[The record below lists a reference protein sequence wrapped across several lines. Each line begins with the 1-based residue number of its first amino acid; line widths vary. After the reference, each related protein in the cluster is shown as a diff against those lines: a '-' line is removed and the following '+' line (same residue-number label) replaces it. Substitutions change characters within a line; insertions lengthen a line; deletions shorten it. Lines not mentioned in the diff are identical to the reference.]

1 MSWVTVTWSM
11 LIGACAAIALP
22 YLVVGIWQRRAAHL
36 FFSLAAVAVVG
47 IAIGEL
53 FMMRASTPEMFGRTL
68 QWTYLFYFVLV
79 AALIGFVWFYFGAG
93 RFWLGLAI
101 LILRFIGLVIN
112 FLSPPNLNFREI
124 TGLHHVRF
132 FGETVSIPVGVR
144 SPWTYLGELS
154 SLLLVAFV
162 VDAAISV
169 WRREKAENRPRAAIV
184 CGSIAFFVLVTAGV
198 SALINRQIIDLPY
211 WVSFPFAAI
220 LAAMAFEL
228 GVDLVGAAKIAE
240 RLRLSEASL
249 HETEHRF
256 QLAADSAPVMIWM
269 SGVDKLCTFFNKSWL
284 EFTGRTTQQEMGMG
298 WAEGVHPDDLQGCL
312 TTYTE
317 AFDARKPFVMQYRL
331 RRHDGQY
338 CWIKDDGVPRYD
350 AEGKFAGYIGS
361 CVDISELISNEQ
373 ALRESE
379 ERRRMA
385 LDAAQV
391 GLWDWNFAKDEL
403 WGTKARR
410 VQLGL
415 PLSGKIKLEEVLSRV
430 HADDRNRVRKVLMDA
445 ARTGK
450 DYRCEYRIK
459 FADGSERWT
468 ELRGRYVKVADGEAV
483 LRTVTIDVTERKE
496 AQELFRLAAEG
507 AHLGIWSWDEVKNQL
522 VWDDATRRMFDVP
535 ANAEIT
541 LDTFYNSLHPDDR
554 ERVTRSWRQALELQQ
569 PYQIEFRAK
578 TRDGAFRWVHARG
591 RGYYDKDG
599 KPLRMI
605 GLVFDITEQKRAQDL
620 FRLATEASPSGI
632 VLVDHQGRIVLV
644 NAHIEE
650 LFGYT
655 RDELVGKPV
664 ELLVPERF
672 RSQHPKYRA
681 DFVAAPETRAMGA
694 GRDLFARRKDRSEF
708 PVEIGLNP
716 IHTPEGLL
724 VLANVVDITERK
736 QAEEK
741 FRLAVEASPSGI
753 LLVNREGNI
762 SLVNTQAERMFGYDR
777 KDLIGKPVEML
788 LPQRFV
794 SAHPAYRANFFA
806 APQTRPMG
814 AGRELFAR
822 RKDGSEF
829 PVEIGLNPL
838 QTAQGLVILANVV
851 DISARLEAEE
861 EARRR
866 REQVELL
873 GRASLLGEIG
883 ASLAHELTQPLA
895 AIMNNA
901 SAAMEYIKQGRL
913 SAKQLQEILTDVMG
927 DGSRAL
933 KIVRDVRNAIKKGT
947 AIRGLINL
955 NDVAK
960 SVAHML
966 HPDAAANFCKV
977 EMSLAP
983 DLPAIEGDPTQI
995 QQVLINLVSNAFD
1008 AMGET
1013 PASRRI
1019 VQITTNSNG
1028 DGTISVAVRDHGCG
1042 IAETARERLFEHF
1055 FTTKKEGLGMGLAIV
1070 HSIVKAHGGT
1080 IAAENAPGGGAR
1092 FHFRLPIKKEM
1103 PQ

>member
-1 MSWVTVTWSM
+1 MSWVTVVWSM
-11 LIGACAAIALP
+11 LIGACAAITLP

-68 QWTYLFYFVLV
+68 QWTYLLYFVLV
-79 AALIGFVWFYFGAG
+79 AALIGFVWLYFGAG

-256 QLAADSAPVMIWM
+256 QLAADSAPVMMWM
-269 SGVDKLCTFFNKSWL
+269 SGVNKLCTFFNKSWL

-298 WAEGVHPDDLQGCL
+298 WAEGVHPEDLQGCL

-450 DYRCEYRIK
+450 DYRCEYRVK

-541 LDTFYNSLHPDDR
+541 LDTFYNSLHPDDL
-554 ERVTRSWRQALELQQ
+554 ERVTRSWRQAFELQQ

-632 VLVDHQGRIVLV
+632 VLVDRQGRIILV

-655 RDELVGKPV
+655 RDELIGKPV
-664 ELLVPERF
+664 ELLIPERF
-672 RSQHPKYRA
+672 TSQHPKYRL
-681 DFVAAPETRAMGA
+681 DFGAAPETRAMGA
-694 GRDLFARRKDRSEF
+694 GRDLFARRKDGSEF

-716 IHTPEGLL
+716 I
-724 VLANVVDITERK
+724 
-736 QAEEK
+736 
-741 FRLAVEASPSGI
+741 
-753 LLVNREGNI
+753 
-762 SLVNTQAERMFGYDR
+762 
-777 KDLIGKPVEML
+777 
-788 LPQRFV
+788 
-794 SAHPAYRANFFA
+794 
-806 APQTRPMG
+806 
-814 AGRELFAR
+814 
-822 RKDGSEF
+822 
-829 PVEIGLNPL
+829 

-873 GRASLLGEIG
+873 GRTSLLGEIG

-1070 HSIVKAHGGT
+1070 RSIVKAHGGT

>member
-1 MSWVTVTWSM
+1 MSWVTVVWSM
-11 LIGACAAIALP
+11 LIGACAAITLP

-68 QWTYLFYFVLV
+68 QWTYLLYFVLV

-220 LAAMAFEL
+220 LVAMAFEL

-240 RLRLSEASL
+240 RLRSSEASL

-256 QLAADSAPVMIWM
+256 QLAADSAPVMMWM
-269 SGVDKLCTFFNKSWL
+269 SGVNKLCTFFNKSWL

-298 WAEGVHPDDLQGCL
+298 WAEGVHPEDLQGCL

-338 CWIKDDGVPRYD
+338 CWIKDDGVPRYN

-450 DYRCEYRIK
+450 DYGCEYRIK
-459 FADGSERWT
+459 FADGTERWT
-468 ELRGRYVKVADGEAV
+468 ELRGRSVKGADGEAV

-522 VWDDATRRMFDVP
+522 VWDNATRRMFDVP

-541 LDTFYNSLHPDDR
+541 LDTFYNSLHPDDL
-554 ERVTRSWRQALELQQ
+554 ERVTRSWRQAFELQQ

-591 RGYYDKDG
+591 RGYYDKEG

-632 VLVDHQGRIVLV
+632 VLVDRQGRIVLV

-655 RDELVGKPV
+655 RDELIGKPV

-672 RSQHPKYRA
+672 TSQHP
-681 DFVAAPETRAMGA
+681 V
-694 GRDLFARRKDRSEF
+694 
-708 PVEIGLNP
+708 
-716 IHTPEGLL
+716 
-724 VLANVVDITERK
+724 
-736 QAEEK
+736 
-741 FRLAVEASPSGI
+741 
-753 LLVNREGNI
+753 
-762 SLVNTQAERMFGYDR
+762 
-777 KDLIGKPVEML
+777 
-788 LPQRFV
+788 
-794 SAHPAYRANFFA
+794 YRANFFS

-829 PVEIGLNPL
+829 RVEIGLNPI

-873 GRASLLGEIG
+873 GRTSLLGEIG

-1070 HSIVKAHGGT
+1070 RSIVKAHGGT
-1080 IAAENAPGGGAR
+1080 IAAENASGGGAR